1 MEEEDG
7 SKGEEEEVEEEELR
21 TPTERKRGR
30 VHAVIGLL
38 GANLAKKAEC
48 RRRTA
53 AAIEDVI
60 RGGEVWRFGGLLEKL
75 PRREEISMGAS
86 KPHRVARAR
95 EMVIGG

>member
-21 TPTERKRGR
+21 TPRERKRGR
-30 VHAVIGLL
+30 VVIGLL
-38 GANLAKKAEC
+38 GANLAKKAEG

-60 RGGEVWRFGGLLEKL
+60 RGGGGLEACWRSCQDEK
-75 PRREEISMGAS
+75 R
-86 KPHRVARAR
+86 
-95 EMVIGG
+95 